1 VPKTAVALFKNPV
14 LEEDAVMEIE
24 KLGIPKQEVRTLEEP
39 GTLPVNRVMSFTR
52 LDFEVELKHA
62 LNEIGA
68 TESEEEAYI
77 RGLRMGASWCWPA
90 ARMKAWKQLPR
101 L

>member
-1 VPKTAVALFKNPV
+1 MPKTAVALFKNPV
-14 LEEDAVMEIE
+14 LGENAVREIE

-39 GTLPVNRVMSFTR
+39 GSFPVNGVMSFTR

-68 TESEEEAYI
+68 TESDEEAYI
-77 RGLRMGASWCWPA
+77 RGLRNGGRFGIGQRPG
-90 ARMKAWKQLPR
+90 
-101 L
+101 